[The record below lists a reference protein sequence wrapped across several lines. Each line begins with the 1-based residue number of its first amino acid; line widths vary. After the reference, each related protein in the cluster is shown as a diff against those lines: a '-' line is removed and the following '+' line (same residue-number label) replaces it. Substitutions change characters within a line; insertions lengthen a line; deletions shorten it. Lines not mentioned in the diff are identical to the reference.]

1 MKSFSLKLLIFYLMV
16 FHSLSSDFELR
27 KLPNEI
33 NSSLDEFPST
43 IFDNKLYFIR
53 KDKTSFIPFSFDL
66 RLNKNVNQ
74 IEFPKEYFNLKGSF
88 FSFYNFDDELYIIFA
103 GRTKKKIDNDLFIL
117 RSKDSKRYLLM
128 PFAYNTQQF
137 ESHPQFSKDGKFI
150 IFSFEPPKIN
160 QGTDI
165 YVSNYYDGAFTKP
178 KPLDNLNTG
187 ANEIT
192 PFIDE
197 RGDLYFARFDSTDY
211 NIYKAE
217 SNGFLSWNTP
227 RKLPYPINTEA
238 NEIAPVV
245 YQNKIFFASD
255 RNNPDKNFDIYVANL
270 CLPVFLEVN
279 FKESANLFSSFDKI
293 SITDTLGNIIEE
305 EYLGNDTQLIFALQ
319 PKQTYKIS
327 IKNECTNDEYF
338 EKNVTTLCLDSLYL
352 KYSIPLSITNDLTK
366 EKNIK
371 FFPTGYYR
379 PITKKNLRQLKKL
392 FDYNLIGND
401 DSTSYIEY
409 PQSLYF
415 DISDTVE
422 QSLNEI
428 VNHIVHFARLYKMGC
443 LPKRKPL
450 KVEVTGF
457 ADPRVLS
464 PRARFIEETINDNY
478 LNFYLEKGSP
488 LTNEILSKLRAYY
501 TAKELIEI
509 LSRQVGYDFL
519 SDNLRW
525 EILGGGA
532 LDEEN
537 DYLLLRKV
545 KVKIS
550 FEQQEY

>member
-1 MKSFSLKLLIFYLMV
+1 
-16 FHSLSSDFELR
+16 
-27 KLPNEI
+27 
-33 NSSLDEFPST
+33 
-43 IFDNKLYFIR
+43 
-53 KDKTSFIPFSFDL
+53 
-66 RLNKNVNQ
+66 
-74 IEFPKEYFNLKGSF
+74 
-88 FSFYNFDDELYIIFA
+88 
-103 GRTKKKIDNDLFIL
+103 
-117 RSKDSKRYLLM
+117 
-128 PFAYNTQQF
+128 
-137 ESHPQFSKDGKFI
+137 
-150 IFSFEPPKIN
+150 
-160 QGTDI
+160 
-165 YVSNYYDGAFTKP
+165 
-178 KPLDNLNTG
+178 
-187 ANEIT
+187 
-192 PFIDE
+192 
-197 RGDLYFARFDSTDY
+197 
-211 NIYKAE
+211 
-217 SNGFLSWNTP
+217 
-227 RKLPYPINTEA
+227 
-238 NEIAPVV
+238 
-245 YQNKIFFASD
+245 
-255 RNNPDKNFDIYVANL
+255 
-270 CLPVFLEVN
+270 
-279 FKESANLFSSFDKI
+279 
-293 SITDTLGNIIEE
+293 
-305 EYLGNDTQLIFALQ
+305 
-319 PKQTYKIS
+319 
-327 IKNECTNDEYF
+327 
-338 EKNVTTLCLDSLYL
+338 
-352 KYSIPLSITNDLTK
+352 
-366 EKNIK
+366 
-371 FFPTGYYR
+371 TGYYR

-443 LPKRKPL
+443 LPKSKPL